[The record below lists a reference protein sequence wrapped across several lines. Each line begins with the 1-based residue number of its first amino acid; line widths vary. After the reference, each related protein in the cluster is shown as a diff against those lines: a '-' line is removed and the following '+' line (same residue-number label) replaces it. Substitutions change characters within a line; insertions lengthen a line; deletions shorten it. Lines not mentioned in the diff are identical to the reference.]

1 MTGIKAGQ
9 IWREV
14 DPRHPR
20 HPRYVRIIDDS
31 TLKNHVRITTVVK
44 EGEAWVASSD
54 RLTLANRKRFNGK
67 RGGYQFVEDG
77 Q

>member
-20 HPRYVRIIDDS
+20 YVRIIDDS
-31 TLKNHVRITTVVK
+31 TRKNHVRIATVVK